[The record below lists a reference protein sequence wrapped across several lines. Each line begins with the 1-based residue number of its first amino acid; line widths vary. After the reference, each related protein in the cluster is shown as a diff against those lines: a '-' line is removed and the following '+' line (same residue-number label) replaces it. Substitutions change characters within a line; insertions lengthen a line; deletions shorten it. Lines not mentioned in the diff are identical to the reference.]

1 MDDGDRHETNAR
13 APACVAAPPTR
24 HAPVVRRPC
33 PPAPARCAVKGW
45 RSWLLCLLLLS
56 GLAAP
61 AAAEVPVTP
70 QPRRLGVA
78 DGLPSANINAF
89 AEDRLGYLW
98 LASHDGLARFDGRNY
113 RIWRAEDGLRDNLIW
128 SLHVDAG
135 NRLWFGTQNAG
146 LGMLSAD
153 RRSFRFFDSATY
165 PQIGSNTVWSV
176 ASTPDGSVWFGTPT
190 AGLHRLAA
198 DGTIQRFM
206 PVPGQRDSL
215 PSASIAYLAVTA
227 DGVLWVGSKGGL
239 ARWTG
244 TGFARE
250 GEAVL
255 PSPRINGLKV
265 DGGQRLWIATNG
277 GVVVRHRDGR
287 FERKEWPGAAPGD
300 VLNVLQYAS
309 DGNYWLDTLQGLGR
323 SRDGAAVSNVPL
335 YSAQERGL
343 VKPNWSTAYEDR
355 DGGLWFASTNA
366 GLWHLS
372 PNWRQFSVLTR
383 HLDDPASLRNPYALA
398 MAASASGGIWM
409 VGTRGALD
417 RFDPASGAVEHHLQ
431 PVDGIHWP
439 QSVAEDA
446 QGRVW
451 IGSLDT
457 LVRYDP
463 RDGAVRRWR
472 HDDAADAAM
481 VGDGDIVRICDGG
494 RIWIYS
500 EDGGIQQRDAEG
512 RVTLHLAPGQ
522 RGFPQTALQDMQCG
536 PGDRLW
542 LSGAAGLAAW
552 QPDAGAFAPVQGGP
566 QDHAYAFDAGT
577 GDGVW
582 VAVLGG
588 LERYR
593 WDGGRL
599 LREDG
604 IGAEQGFPMLAAGAL
619 VVDASGVIWAGSA
632 RGLIRVDPARRSVRL
647 YGVHDG
653 LPGQEFRRRGLV
665 RARSGQMA
673 GGTPDGVVLFDPAQ
687 VRALARRPPLVI
699 ERISVHRGDQEHD
712 LSAQS
717 SLRIKDGDRD
727 LHVVARLLAFADST
741 NNLYRFRLAGYD
753 PDWVNAGANGERV
766 FPRLSPG
773 SYTLQ
778 IQGAVPGGGWIAAPD
793 LRIEVAPP
801 WWRSGWA
808 MAAYALAAILA
819 LGIAVMA
826 YRARMQRRSEWQLAE
841 QRRELAEQASSAK
854 TRFLATLGHEV
865 RTPMTGVL
873 GMTELLLDTPLDA
886 TQRRYANSIQQAG
899 THLLHLVNDS
909 LDLARIEAGR
919 LELDSQ
925 PFELAPLLDE
935 VAALIAPVVRKRG
948 LRFVQEPR
956 LPVPVVVTGDVM
968 RLRQILMN
976 LLGNAV
982 KFTEHGQVGL
992 GVELLPD
999 GAGIR
1004 LEVSDTGP
1012 GITAEQ
1018 QARLFRRFEQAEG
1031 PQTASRYGGS
1041 GLGLA
1046 ICQELAGAMGGRIR
1060 IDSRLGAGARFIVE
1074 LPLPWTPLQDGQG
1087 GQARPPGDGPG
1098 GSLRILLVEDDPT
1111 VADVIAGLLRARGH
1125 QVVHALHGLAA
1136 LGEVAVRPFDIGLLD
1151 LDLPALD
1158 GLALAIQLRGQ
1169 GHAFPLVAVTAR
1181 ADAAAEQQARA
1192 AGFDGFLRKPV
1203 TGEMLVAAIAAAWRP
1218 AADGVPARPDPG

>member
-1 MDDGDRHETNAR
+1 M
-13 APACVAAPPTR
+13 
-24 HAPVVRRPC
+24 
-33 PPAPARCAVKGW
+33 
-45 RSWLLCLLLLS
+45 CLLLLS

-206 PVPGQRDSL
+206 PVAGQHDSL

-250 GEAVL
+250 GEAAL

-277 GVVVRHRDGR
+277 GGVVRHRDGR
-287 FERKEWPGAAPGD
+287 FERKEWPGAAPGA

-398 MAASASGGIWM
+398 MAASASGGIWV

-566 QDHAYAFDAGT
+566 QAHAYAFDAGT
-577 GDGVW
+577 GDRVW

-619 VVDASGVIWAGSA
+619 VVDANGVIWAGSA

-665 RARSGQMA
+665 RARSGQVA

-712 LSAQS
+712 LSAQP

-1136 LGEVAVRPFDIGLLD
+1136 LGEVAARPFDIGLLD

-1218 AADGVPARPDPG
+1218 ATADGVPPRPDPG

>member
-1 MDDGDRHETNAR
+1 M
-13 APACVAAPPTR
+13 
-24 HAPVVRRPC
+24 
-33 PPAPARCAVKGW
+33 KGW

-206 PVPGQRDSL
+206 PVAGQHDSL

-250 GEAVL
+250 GEAAL

-277 GVVVRHRDGR
+277 GGVVRHRDGR
-287 FERKEWPGAAPGD
+287 FERKEWPGAAPGA

-398 MAASASGGIWM
+398 MAASASGGIWV

-566 QDHAYAFDAGT
+566 QAHAYAFDAGT
-577 GDGVW
+577 GDRVW

-619 VVDASGVIWAGSA
+619 VVDANGVIWAGSA

-665 RARSGQMA
+665 RARSGQVA

-712 LSAQS
+712 LSAQP

-1136 LGEVAVRPFDIGLLD
+1136 LGEVAARPFDIGLLD

-1218 AADGVPARPDPG
+1218 ATADGVPPRPDPG

>member
-1 MDDGDRHETNAR
+1 MR
-13 APACVAAPPTR
+13 AW
-24 HAPVVRRPC
+24 
-33 PPAPARCAVKGW
+33 W
-45 RSWLLCLLLLS
+45 RGLLCLLLCA
-56 GLAAP
+56 GVVVP
-61 AAAEVPVTP
+61 ATAEVPVTP
-70 QPRRLGVA
+70 QPRRLRVA

-89 AEDRLGYLW
+89 AEDRRGYMW
-98 LASHDGLARFDGRNY
+98 LASHDGLARFDGRNF

-153 RRSFRFFDSATY
+153 RRSFRFFDRETY
-165 PQIGSNTVWSV
+165 PQIGSNSVWSI
-176 ASTPDGSVWFGTPT
+176 ASTPDGSVWFGTPS
-190 AGLHRLAA
+190 AGLHRLAV

-206 PVPGQRDSL
+206 PVPGQPDSL

-244 TGFARE
+244 SGFQRE
-250 GEAVL
+250 GESVL

-287 FERKEWPGAAPGD
+287 FERMQWPGSDYGH
-300 VLNVLQYAS
+300 VLNVLQYDS

-323 SRDGAAVSNVPL
+323 SRAGEAVSNVPL
-335 YSAQERGL
+335 YSAQERGM

-355 DGGLWFASTNA
+355 DGGLWFASTNS

-372 PNWRQFSVLTR
+372 PNWRQFSVLAR
-383 HLDDPASLRNPYALA
+383 HLDDPSSLRNPYALA
-398 MAASASGGIWM
+398 MAASASGGIWV

-417 RFDPASGAVEHHLQ
+417 RLDPASGAVEHHLQ

-439 QSVAEDA
+439 QSVAEDP

-472 HDDAADAAM
+472 HDDAVDAAM
-481 VGDGDIVRICDGG
+481 VGDGDIVRLCDGHV
-494 RIWIYS
+494 WIYS
-500 EDGGIQQRDAEG
+500 EDGGIQRRDAEG
-512 RVTLHLAPGQ
+512 HVTLHLAPGQ
-522 RGFPQTALQDMQCG
+522 HGLPPGALQDMQCG
-536 PGDRLW
+536 PGERLW
-542 LSGAAGLAAW
+542 LSGATGLSAW
-552 QPDAGAFAPVQGGP
+552 QPQAGAFAPVAGGP
-566 QDHAYAFDAGT
+566 QVPAHAFDVGADGT
-577 GDGVW
+577 VW
-582 VAVLGG
+582 VALLGR

-593 WDGGRL
+593 WDGGQ
-599 LREDG
+599 LRWEDG
-604 IGAEQGFPMLAAGAL
+604 IGVEQGFPMLAAGGL
-619 VVDASGVIWAGSA
+619 VIDGRGIAWASSA
-632 RGLIRVDPARRSVRL
+632 RGLIRVDPQRRSVRL

-665 RARSGQMA
+665 QARSGQVA

-687 VRALARRPPLVI
+687 VGPPARRPPLVI
-699 ERISVHRGDQEHD
+699 ERISVHRGDQLYD
-712 LSAQS
+712 LSEQPL
-717 SLRIKDGDRD
+717 LRIKDGDRD

-741 NNLYRFRLAGYD
+741 NNQYRFRLSGYD
-753 PDWVNAGANGERV
+753 PDWVNAGASGERV
-766 FPRLSPG
+766 FPRLAPG

-793 LRIEVAPP
+793 VRIEVAPP

-808 MAAYALAAILA
+808 MAVYALAAALA
-819 LGIAVMA
+819 LGIAVLA
-826 YRARMQRRSEWQLAE
+826 YRARLQRRSEWQLAE

-854 TRFLATLGHEV
+854 TRFLATFGHEV

-873 GMTELLLDTPLDA
+873 GMTELLLDTPLDD
-886 TQRRYANSIQQAG
+886 TQRRYAGSIQQAG
-899 THLLHLVNDS
+899 VHLLQLVNDS

-919 LELDSQ
+919 LELDSR

-948 LRFVQEPR
+948 LEFVQEPR
-956 LPVPVVVTGDVM
+956 LPMPVRVTGDPM

-976 LLGNAV
+976 LLGNAA
-982 KFTEHGQVGL
+982 KFTGHGQVGL
-992 GVELLPD
+992 GVELLPA

-1004 LEVSDTGP
+1004 LVVSDTGP

-1046 ICQELAGAMGGRIR
+1046 ICQELAAAMGGSIR

-1074 LPLPWTPLQDGQG
+1074 LPLAWTPLAGGDATAARAPGQG
-1087 GQARPPGDGPG
+1087 PE
-1098 GSLRILLVEDDPT
+1098 GSLCILLVEDDPT

-1136 LGEVAVRPFDIGLLD
+1136 LAEVAAWPFDIGLLD

-1158 GLALAIQLRGQ
+1158 GLALAAQLRGQ
-1169 GHAFPLVAVTAR
+1169 GHRFPLVAVTAR
-1181 ADAAAEQQARA
+1181 ADGGAEQQARA

-1218 AADGVPARPDPG
+1218 RDAAPAQDAPAAAPPD

>member
-1 MDDGDRHETNAR
+1 MDDGDRLETNACAPACAAGTAR
-13 APACVAAPPTR
+13 APAVRRRWFPAPVR
-24 HAPVVRRPC
+24 HAVN
-33 PPAPARCAVKGW
+33 GW
-45 RSWLLCLLLLS
+45 RSWLLCLSLLS
-56 GLAAP
+56 GP
-61 AAAEVPVTP
+61 VVQAAAEVPITP

-153 RRSFRFFDSATY
+153 RRSFRFFDRATY

-206 PVPGQRDSL
+206 PVAGQRDSL
-215 PSASIAYLAVTA
+215 PSASIAYLAVTP

-250 GEAVL
+250 GEGVL

-300 VLNVLQYAS
+300 VLNVLQYAA

-323 SRDGAAVSNVPL
+323 SRDGAAVRNVPL

-355 DGGLWFASTNA
+355 DGGLWLASTNA

-398 MAASASGGIWM
+398 MAASASGGIWV

-431 PVDGIHWP
+431 PIDGIHWP

-463 RDGAVRRWR
+463 RDGAVRHWR
-472 HDDAADAAM
+472 HDDATDAAM

-522 RGFPQTALQDMQCG
+522 RGFPETALQDMQCG

-552 QPDAGAFAPVQGGP
+552 QPDAGAFAPVPGGP
-566 QDHAYAFDAGT
+566 QAHAYAFDAGA
-577 GDGVW
+577 DGRVW

-599 LREDG
+599 LREDA
-604 IGAEQGFPMLAAGAL
+604 IGTEQGFPMLAAGAL
-619 VVDASGVIWAGSA
+619 VVDANGVVWASSA
-632 RGLIRVDPARRSVRL
+632 RGLIRVDPARRAVRL

-665 RARSGQMA
+665 RARSGQVA

-687 VRALARRPPLVI
+687 VRPLARRPPLVI
-699 ERISVHRGDQEHD
+699 ERISVHRGDQEFD
-712 LSAQS
+712 LSAQP

-741 NNLYRFRLAGYD
+741 NNLYRFRLTGYD
-753 PDWVNAGANGERV
+753 PDWVSAGANGERV
-766 FPRLSPG
+766 FPRLTPG

-826 YRARMQRRSEWQLAE
+826 YRARLQRRSEWQLAE

-925 PFELAPLLDE
+925 PFELASLLDE

-948 LRFVQEPR
+948 LLFVQEPR
-956 LPVPVVVTGDVM
+956 LPVPVSVTGDAM

-982 KFTEHGQVGL
+982 KFTGHGQVGL
-992 GVELLPD
+992 GVALLAD

-1018 QARLFRRFEQAEG
+1018 QSRLFRRFEQAEG
-1031 PQTASRYGGS
+1031 PHTASRYGGS

-1074 LPLPWTPLQDGQG
+1074 LPLPWTPLHG
-1087 GQARPPGDGPG
+1087 GPAVQARAPGDGPE

-1136 LGEVAVRPFDIGLLD
+1136 LAEVAAWSFDIGLLD

-1158 GLALAIQLRGQ
+1158 GLALATQLRGQ
-1169 GHAFPLVAVTAR
+1169 GHHFPLVAVTAR
-1181 ADAAAEQQARA
+1181 SDAAAEQQARA

-1218 AADGVPARPDPG
+1218 AAAEGARPAPGLD

>member
-1 MDDGDRHETNAR
+1 MDDGDRLETNACAPACAAGTVR
-13 APACVAAPPTR
+13 APAVRRRWFP
-24 HAPVVRRPC
+24 APVQH
-33 PPAPARCAVKGW
+33 AVNGW
-45 RSWLLCLLLLS
+45 RSWLLCLSLLS
-56 GLAAP
+56 GP
-61 AAAEVPVTP
+61 VVQAAAEVPITP

-153 RRSFRFFDSATY
+153 RRSFRFFDRATY

-206 PVPGQRDSL
+206 PVAGQRDSL
-215 PSASIAYLAVTA
+215 PSASIAYLAVTP

-250 GEAVL
+250 GEGVL

-300 VLNVLQYAS
+300 VLNVLQYAA

-323 SRDGAAVSNVPL
+323 SRDGAAVRNVPL

-355 DGGLWFASTNA
+355 DGGLWLASTNA

-398 MAASASGGIWM
+398 MAASASGGIWV

-431 PVDGIHWP
+431 PIDGIHWP
-439 QSVAEDA
+439 QSVAEDT

-463 RDGAVRRWR
+463 RDGAVRHWR
-472 HDDAADAAM
+472 HDDAVDAAM

-500 EDGGIQQRDAEG
+500 EDGGIQQRDAQG

-522 RGFPQTALQDMQCG
+522 RGFPETALQDMQCG

-552 QPDAGAFAPVQGGP
+552 QPDAGAFAPVPGGP
-566 QDHAYAFDAGT
+566 QAHAYAFDAGA
-577 GDGVW
+577 DGRVW

-599 LREDG
+599 LREDA
-604 IGAEQGFPMLAAGAL
+604 IGAGQGFPMLAAGAL
-619 VVDASGVIWAGSA
+619 VVDANGVVWASSA
-632 RGLIRVDPARRSVRL
+632 RGLIRVDPARRAVRL

-665 RARSGQMA
+665 RARSGQVA

-687 VRALARRPPLVI
+687 VRPLARRPPLVI
-699 ERISVHRGDQEHD
+699 ERISVHRGDQEFD
-712 LSAQS
+712 LSAQP

-741 NNLYRFRLAGYD
+741 NNLYRFRLTGYD

-793 LRIEVAPP
+793 LLIEVAPP

-826 YRARMQRRSEWQLAE
+826 YRARLQRRSEWQLAE

-925 PFELAPLLDE
+925 PFELASLLDE

-948 LRFVQEPR
+948 LLFVQEPR
-956 LPVPVVVTGDVM
+956 LPVPVSVTGDAM

-992 GVELLPD
+992 GVALLAD

-1031 PQTASRYGGS
+1031 PHTASRYGGS

-1060 IDSRLGAGARFIVE
+1060 IDSRLGAG
-1074 LPLPWTPLQDGQG
+1074 
-1087 GQARPPGDGPG
+1087 
-1098 GSLRILLVEDDPT
+1098 
-1111 VADVIAGLLRARGH
+1111 RAFHRRT
-1125 QVVHALHGLAA
+1125 AA
-1136 LGEVAVRPFDIGLLD
+1136 AV
-1151 LDLPALD
+1151 
-1158 GLALAIQLRGQ
+1158 
-1169 GHAFPLVAVTAR
+1169 
-1181 ADAAAEQQARA
+1181 DAAARWARRAGQGAGRRARRQPAHPCWSRTIPPWPTSSPACCAPAATRSCTRCTGWRRWPKWRRGRSTSACSTWTCRRSTGSPWPPSCAARA
-1192 AGFDGFLRKPV
+1192 TISRW
-1203 TGEMLVAAIAAAWRP
+1203 WR
-1218 AADGVPARPDPG
+1218 

>member
-1 MDDGDRHETNAR
+1 MS
-13 APACVAAPPTR
+13 
-24 HAPVVRRPC
+24 
-33 PPAPARCAVKGW
+33 GW
-45 RSWLLCLLLLS
+45 LRWLLCLLLS
-56 GLAAP
+56 GVVAQ
-61 AAAEVPVTP
+61 AAAEVPITP

-128 SLHVDAG
+128 SLHVDAA

-153 RRSFRFFDSATY
+153 RRSFRFFDRDAY
-165 PQIGSNTVWSV
+165 PQIASNTVWSV

-190 AGLHRLAA
+190 AGLYRLAV

-206 PVPGQRDSL
+206 PVAGQRDSL
-215 PSASIAYLAVTA
+215 PSASIAYLAVTP

-244 TGFARE
+244 SGFERE
-250 GEAVL
+250 GEALL

-265 DGGQRLWIATNG
+265 DGSQRLWIATNG
-277 GVVVRHRDGR
+277 GVVVRHGDGR
-287 FERKEWPGAAPGD
+287 FERMEWPGSAPGE
-300 VLNVLQYAS
+300 VLNVLQYAA

-323 SRDGAAVSNVPL
+323 SRDGAAVRNVPL

-372 PNWRQFSVLTR
+372 PNWRQFSVLAR
-383 HLDDPASLRNPYALA
+383 HLDDPSSLRNPYALA
-398 MAASASGGIWM
+398 MAASASGGIWV

-417 RFDPASGAVEHHLQ
+417 RFDPASGAVEQHLQ
-431 PVDGIHWP
+431 PIDGIHWP

-463 RDGAVRRWR
+463 RDGAVRHWR
-472 HDDAADAAM
+472 NGDAVDAAM
-481 VGDGDIVRICDGG
+481 VGDGDIVRICDD

-512 RVTLHLAPGQ
+512 RVTLQLAPGQ
-522 RGFPQTALQDMQCG
+522 RGLPESALQDMQCG
-536 PGDRLW
+536 PGNHLW
-542 LSGAAGLAAW
+542 LSGAAGLSAW
-552 QPDAGAFAPVQGGP
+552 QPQAGAFAPVQGGP
-566 QDHAYAFDAGT
+566 QAPAHAFDVGAG
-577 GDGVW
+577 GRVW
-582 VAVLGG
+582 VALLGR

-593 WDGGRL
+593 WEGGQL
-599 LREDG
+599 LWEDG
-604 IGAEQGFPMLAAGAL
+604 IGADQGFPMLAAGGL
-619 VVDASGVIWAGSA
+619 VIDSHGVVWASSA
-632 RGLIRVDPARRSVRL
+632 RGLIRVDPERRSVRL

-665 RARSGQMA
+665 QARSGQVA
-673 GGTPDGVVLFDPAQ
+673 GGTPEGVVLFDPAQ
-687 VRALARRPPLVI
+687 VGPPARRPPLVI
-699 ERISVHRGDQEHD
+699 ERISVHRGDEEYD
-712 LSAQS
+712 LSAQP

-741 NNLYRFRLAGYD
+741 NNLYRFRLTGYD
-753 PDWVNAGANGERV
+753 PDWVNAGASGERV
-766 FPRLSPG
+766 FPRLAPG

-808 MAAYALAAILA
+808 LAGYALAAILA
-819 LGIAVMA
+819 LGIAVLA
-826 YRARMQRRSEWQLAE
+826 YRARLQRRSEWKLAE

-873 GMTELLLDTPLDA
+873 GMTELLLDTQLDA
-886 TQRRYANSIQQAG
+886 TQRRYAGSIQQAG
-899 THLLHLVNDS
+899 THLLQLVNDS

-919 LELDSQ
+919 LELDNQ

-935 VAALIAPVVRKRG
+935 VASLIAPVVRKRG
-948 LRFVQEPR
+948 LLFVHERRPSM
-956 LPVPVVVTGDVM
+956 PVRVTGDAM

-976 LLGNAV
+976 LLGNAA

-992 GVELLPD
+992 GVELLPE

-1031 PQTASRYGGS
+1031 PHTASRYGGS

-1046 ICQELAGAMGGRIR
+1046 ICQELAAAMGGNIR

-1074 LPLPWTPLQDGQG
+1074 LPLPWTPLEDGRDAP
-1087 GQARPPGDGPG
+1087 ARPPGGGPE
-1098 GSLRILLVEDDPT
+1098 GSLCILLVEDDPT
-1111 VADVIAGLLRARGH
+1111 VADVIAGLLRTRGH

-1136 LGEVAVRPFDIGLLD
+1136 LGEVAAGSFDIGLLD

-1158 GLALAIQLRGQ
+1158 GLALAAQLRGQ
-1169 GHAFPLVAVTAR
+1169 GHHFPLVAVTAR
-1181 ADAAAEQQARA
+1181 SDGAAEQQARA

-1218 AADGVPARPDPG
+1218 AAMADGAPPEQRLR

>member
-1 MDDGDRHETNAR
+1 MRR
-13 APACVAAPPTR
+13 WPT
-24 HAPVVRRPC
+24 
-33 PPAPARCAVKGW
+33 
-45 RSWLLCLLLLS
+45 WLLCLLLL
-56 GLAAP
+56 P
-61 AAAEVPVTP
+61 AAAVRAEVPVTP
-70 QPRRLGVA
+70 QPRQLGVV
-78 DGLPSANINAF
+78 DGLPSTSINAF
-89 AEDRLGYLW
+89 AEDRSGYLW
-98 LASHDGLARFDGRNY
+98 LASRDGLARFDGRNY
-113 RIWRAEDGLRDNLIW
+113 RIWRAEDGLRDNLVW
-128 SLHVDAG
+128 SLHVDAR
-135 NRLWFGTQNAG
+135 NQLWIGTQNAG

-153 RRSFRFFDSATY
+153 RRSFRFFDRRTY
-165 PQIGSNTVWSV
+165 PQIGSNTIWSI

-206 PVPGQRDSL
+206 PEPGRRDSL
-215 PSASIAYLAVTA
+215 PSASVAFLAVTP
-227 DGVLWVGSKGGL
+227 DGVLWVGTKGGL

-244 TGFARE
+244 SGFAPE
-250 GEAVL
+250 GEGVL
-255 PSPRINGLKV
+255 PSRRINGLKV
-265 DGGQRLWIATNG
+265 DRGQRLWVATTD
-277 GVVVRHRDGR
+277 GVAVRRRDGR
-287 FERKEWPGAAPGD
+287 FERVDWPDAAPGD
-300 VLNVLQYAS
+300 VLNVLQYAA
-309 DGNYWLDTLQGLGR
+309 DGNYWLDTRDGLGR
-323 SRDGAAVSNVPL
+323 SRDGGPVRNVAL
-335 YSAQERGL
+335 YSAHERGL
-343 VKPNWSTAYEDR
+343 VKPNWSSAYEDR

-398 MAASASGGIWM
+398 LAASASGGIWV

-417 RFDPASGAVEHHLQ
+417 RLDPATGAVEHHLQ
-431 PVDGIHWP
+431 PIDGINWP

-451 IGSLDT
+451 IGSLDA

-463 RDGAVRRWR
+463 RDRSVRRW
-472 HDDAADAAM
+472 HHEDAVDAAM
-481 VGDGDIVRICDGG
+481 VGDGDIVRLCDGG
-494 RIWIYS
+494 RVWVYS
-500 EDGGIQQRDAEG
+500 EDGGLQQRDADG
-512 RVTLHLAPGQ
+512 RVLLRIQPGQ
-522 RGFPQTALQDMQCG
+522 RGMPAVALEDMRCG

-542 LSGAAGLAAW
+542 LAGASGLSAW
-552 QPDAGAFAPVQGGP
+552 QPRSGTFQPVPGGPRGHVYTFDADGAGA
-566 QDHAYAFDAGT
+566 
-577 GDGVW
+577 VW
-582 VAVLGG
+582 TAALGQVD
-588 LERYR
+588 RYR
-593 WDGGRL
+593 WDGAQL
-599 LREDG
+599 ALETS
-604 IGAEQGFPMLAAGAL
+604 IGAEQGFPVLAPGGL
-619 VVDASGVIWAGSA
+619 VVDDGGIVWASSA
-632 RGLIRVDPARRSVRL
+632 RGLIRVDPARRSLRL

-665 RARSGQMA
+665 QARTGQVA
-673 GGTPDGVVLFDPAQ
+673 GGTPEGVVLFEPAQ
-687 VRALARRPPLVI
+687 VKPLTRRPPLVI
-699 ERISVHRGDQEHD
+699 ERISVRRGDQEAD
-712 LSAQS
+712 LTHERALP
-717 SLRIKDGDRD
+717 LRDGDRD
-727 LHVVARLLAFADST
+727 LHIVARLLAFADST
-741 NNLYRFRLAGYD
+741 NNAYRFRLDGYD
-753 PDWVNAGANGERV
+753 PDWVGAGASGERV

-778 IQGAVPGGGWIAAPD
+778 VQGAVPGGGWIAAPP

-808 MAAYALAAILA
+808 LAMYALAALLA

-826 YRARMQRRSEWQLAE
+826 YRARLHRRSEWQLAE
-841 QRRELAEQASSAK
+841 QRRVLAEQASMAK

-873 GMTELLLDTPLDA
+873 GMTELLLDTPLDD

-899 THLLHLVNDS
+899 THLLRLVNDS

-919 LELDSQ
+919 LELEAQ

-935 VAALIAPVVRKRG
+935 VAAFIAPVAHKQG
-948 LRFVQEPR
+948 LLFVYERR
-956 LPVPVVVTGDVM
+956 LPMPVSVTGDAM

-982 KFTEHGQVGL
+982 KFTAHGQIGL
-992 GVELLPD
+992 DVDLLPD

-1018 QARLFRRFEQAEG
+1018 QVRLFQRFEQAEG
-1031 PQTASRYGGS
+1031 PRTASRYGGS

-1046 ICQELAGAMGGRIR
+1046 ICQELAVAMGGQIR

-1074 LPLPWTPLQDGQG
+1074 LPLPW
-1087 GQARPPGDGPG
+1087 RPVDADGPARATG
-1098 GSLRILLVEDDPT
+1098 EGPEGSLRILLVEDDPT

-1136 LGEVAVRPFDIGLLD
+1136 LGEVAAGGFDIGLLD

-1158 GLALAIQLRGQ
+1158 GLALARQLRGL
-1169 GHAFPLVAVTAR
+1169 GHGFPLVAVTAR
-1181 ADAAAEQQARA
+1181 SDATAEQQARA

-1203 TGEMLVAAIAAAWRP
+1203 SGEMLVAAIAAAWRP
-1218 AADGVPARPDPG
+1218 SATAGDGPLPEERPA